1 MDEDANIGA
10 SWDMSTTKSNMRH
23 TTELQQEDKTT
34 TKYYLKIPSIRI
46 NLAIMMLCWITASFN
61 YFMLGF
67 LLKYFPGNI
76 YANGLMSSISEM
88 SGDLT
93 IGLIYH
99 RIGTKATYYLCFG
112 LATLAGLGMIFY
124 E

>member
-1 MDEDANIGA
+1 MEEDANIGA
-10 SWDMSTTKSNMRH
+10 SWDMSTTKSNMRL

-61 YFMLGF
+61 YFMLGD
-67 LLKYFPGNI
+67 LLGSFVTIFAPEVAEI
-76 YANGLMSSISEM
+76 QSTTPIIIFTSL
-88 SGDLT
+88 SGIT
-93 IGLIYH
+93 GFW
-99 RIGTKATYYLCFG
+99 GFG
-112 LATLAGLGMIFY
+112 